1 MIWLLPIVL
10 ILFFHF
16 NEKSN
21 VFAENMQL
29 TKNFNLSEF
38 TKHGNNLP
46 LDLLPNM
53 KELVNNLQIL
63 RDYLQEP
70 ILINSGY
77 RSPEYNKK
85 VGGVKN
91 SYHTKG
97 MAADIRVA
105 SLSPKELHSL
115 IEKLISE
122 KKMKQGG
129 LGLYGTFVHYDVRGS
144 KARWNG

>member
-21 VFAENMQL
+21 GFAEDMQL

-53 KELVNNLQIL
+53 KELVNNLQVL

-97 MAADIRVA
+97 MASDIRVV
-105 SLSPKELHSL
+105 SLTPKELHTV